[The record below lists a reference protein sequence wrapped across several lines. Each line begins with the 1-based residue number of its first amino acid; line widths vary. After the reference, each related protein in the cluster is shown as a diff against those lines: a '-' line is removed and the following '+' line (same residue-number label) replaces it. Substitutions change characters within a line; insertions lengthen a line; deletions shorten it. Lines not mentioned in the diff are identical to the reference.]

1 MPGWPTART
10 RLPINVRIG
19 AYEGLVH
26 STTRMFAERAR
37 MDDEDFAQELR
48 LKIWQALERFDPNRS
63 RLPEKR
69 YVYALMFNR
78 VKDMIRYPRSR
89 DDLIEDELPAAS
101 DGGSPLRD
109 RFDMRFLSTPAEVVE
124 EALYGRGLVPEGI
137 SEFEKEVLLLLYLE
151 YQQVEIAPLLDVP
164 LSRVKAAVRALRE
177 ALAGLRPERPA
188 PILRLLEGAASGGER
203 VAA

>member
-1 MPGWPTART
+1 MP
-10 RLPINVRIG
+10 VRMR

-37 MDDEDFAQELR
+37 MDEEDFAQELR
-48 LKIWQALERFDPNRS
+48 LKVWQALERFDPNRS

-69 YVYALMFNR
+69 YVYAIMFNR

-89 DDLIEDELPAAS
+89 DLLIEDQLPAAEGS
-101 DGGSPLRD
+101 DGSSLLRD
-109 RFDMRFLSTPAEVVE
+109 KFDAKFLATHEDAVA
-124 EALYGRGLVPEGI
+124 EALYGKGLVPEGI
-137 SEFEKEVLLLLYLE
+137 SDFETEVLLLLYLD

-177 ALAGLRPERPA
+177 HLAPLRAGRPA
-188 PILRLLEGAASGGER
+188 PVFRVLEGVGDVR
-203 VAA
+203 DLVAA